1 MGEESHRLNLTL
13 DAERAERL
21 KRLAERTHLQ
31 EGTLARSL
39 LSAAIDEADT
49 DPRNVVALLDGISGA
64 YERAELSRRQLRAG
78 AAIPLD
84 PLAVRARPTR
94 PIGSRPP
101 LVASVVVGPPPPADL
116 AELILAHSLPQDTP
130 ERVAR

>member
-1 MGEESHRLNLTL
+1 MPKRLAHLGRARDMTKPSLRRGTRTCRVVPCRLAGMAEQSHRLNLTL

-21 KRLAERTHLQ
+21 RRLAERTHLQ

-64 YERAELSRRQLRAG
+64 YERAELSRRQIRAG
-78 AAIPLD
+78 EGIALD
-84 PLAVRARPTR
+84 QLERALR
-94 PIGSRPP
+94 G
-101 LVASVVVGPPPPADL
+101 
-116 AELILAHSLPQDTP
+116 
-130 ERVAR
+130 

>member
-1 MGEESHRLNLTL
+1 MVAPMPREGAGEKRRTFRVIPCRLRGMAEGTYRLNLTL

-64 YERAELSRRQLRAG
+64 YARAQLSRRQIRAG
-78 AAIPLD
+78 EGIPLD
-84 PLAVRARPTR
+84 RLTRAVR
-94 PIGSRPP
+94 G
-101 LVASVVVGPPPPADL
+101 
-116 AELILAHSLPQDTP
+116 
-130 ERVAR
+130 

>member
-1 MGEESHRLNLTL
+1 MAEESHRLNLTL

-64 YERAELSRRQLRAG
+64 YERAEMSRRQIRAG
-78 AAIPLD
+78 EGIALEDLGRAMRGQRPR
-84 PLAVRARPTR
+84 RARGR
-94 PIGSRPP
+94 R
-101 LVASVVVGPPPPADL
+101 GPRR
-116 AELILAHSLPQDTP
+116 AH
-130 ERVAR
+130 ARTSMAATS